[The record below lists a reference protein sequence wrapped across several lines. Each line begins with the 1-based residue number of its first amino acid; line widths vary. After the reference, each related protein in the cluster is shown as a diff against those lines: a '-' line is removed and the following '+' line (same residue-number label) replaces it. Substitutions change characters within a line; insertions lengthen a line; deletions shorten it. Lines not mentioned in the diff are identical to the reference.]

1 MRPTLPRV
9 FPSLTPIAVLIA
21 AAGLVGCDQLS
32 ALAPGRVDIAPPVV
46 DDSHLPPAVV
56 ELPAV
61 PPLELLDTP
70 PTLPDGSWAVAGLLL
85 NRDELR
91 GQSLT
96 VTAVLESIYRC
107 EGAAEGIEGEAAEL
121 AVPREEDTPAVQRRA
136 GCLLPHFQIVDSL
149 RSPYMML
156 VAGYDEA
163 FYEPQ
168 LRPGTR
174 YRIEGRYVQQTR
186 GFTSTEYGLIVATRI
201 EGEGIVHPPPAE
213 PDAPAAPR

>member
-1 MRPTLPRV
+1 MRPTLSRLLPR
-9 FPSLTPIAVLIA
+9 FAPL
-21 AAGLVGCDQLS
+21 GLVLASGGLFGCDQLS
-32 ALAPGRVDIAPPVV
+32 ALAPGTVDIAPPTV
-46 DDSHLPPAVV
+46 DDSHLPAPVV

-91 GQSLT
+91 GQTLT

-107 EGAAEGIEGEAAEL
+107 EGDAEGVEGEAAAL

-136 GCLLPHFQIVDSL
+136 GCLLPHFQVVDSL

-156 VAGYDEA
+156 VAGYDET

-174 YRIEGRYVQQTR
+174 YRIEGQYVQQTR

-201 EGEGIVHPPPAE
+201 EGEGIVHPEPVDPDASAE
-213 PDAPAAPR
+213 PQ